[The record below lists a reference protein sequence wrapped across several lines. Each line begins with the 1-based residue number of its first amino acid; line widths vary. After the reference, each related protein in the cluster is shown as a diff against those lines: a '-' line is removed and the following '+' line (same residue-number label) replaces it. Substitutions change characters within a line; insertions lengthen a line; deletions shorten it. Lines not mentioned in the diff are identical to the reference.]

1 MTIYLAVMLQASWHT
16 AEGETK
22 SQKVQISSH
31 DALQKLHNFDFA
43 WHRSQDFLRE
53 EVEKQELPPS
63 PINFFW
69 EQKKALFLE
78 FGSIYTMLNE
88 EQNGS

>member
-1 MTIYLAVMLQASWHT
+1 MLQDSGHT

-22 SQKVQISSH
+22 SQKVQTLSH
-31 DALQKLHNFDFA
+31 DALQKLLNFEFA
-43 WHRSQDFLRE
+43 WHRSQNFLRE

-63 PINFFW
+63 PIIFF
-69 EQKKALFLE
+69 ENDKKLFSWNLRVY
-78 FGSIYTMLNE
+78 IYTMWNE